1 MYSFYWLISLFPFLW
16 IRKWPPFVSEWKK
29 SGLQTHSLR
38 TIEWG
43 NPWSQLGLVTE
54 HQQQWLEMIP
64 YQEANFDLP
73 QAGAHRRACP
83 GGRWGPSSKSQGTQS
98 WPGRNTGRRAGRA
111 RVWLPRAI
119 PGTGEAAANAGG
131 GQTNREKLPVGV
143 LRAALCVWWWPPAP
157 QGCWALGTGPT
168 QKGCVLSV
176 KYTLYCKIQ

>member
-98 WPGRNTGRRAGRA
+98 WRGRNTG
-111 RVWLPRAI
+111 
-119 PGTGEAAANAGG
+119 
-131 GQTNREKLPVGV
+131 
-143 LRAALCVWWWPPAP
+143 
-157 QGCWALGTGPT
+157 
-168 QKGCVLSV
+168 QKGWPSTCVAATCNSRHRRSSSKTQAEARPTGRSSLWACCELRYV
-176 KYTLYCKIQ
+176 CDDGRPPHRAVELLELDQPKRDVF